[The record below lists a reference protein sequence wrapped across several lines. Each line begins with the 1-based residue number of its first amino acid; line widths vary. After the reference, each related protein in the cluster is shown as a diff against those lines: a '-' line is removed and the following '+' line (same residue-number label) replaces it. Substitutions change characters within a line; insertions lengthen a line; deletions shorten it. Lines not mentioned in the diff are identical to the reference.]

1 MEKLAIL
8 PHTSL
13 CLITRILEWVAIS
26 FSILK
31 NYFIIIIL
39 LKPVVKYKN
48 KSIKYCWW
56 NFTIR
61 TTWVS
66 AKPLYVCLAVAQQ
79 APLSMGFSRLEYWSG
94 LPYPS
99 PGNLP
104 DPWITCTGRRTVY
117 RWATWLVQIPKSNL
131 WSDHWAVVAV
141 SLAYCLCS
149 KQFHT
154 TLLSLSE
161 HSSFR

>member
-1 MEKLAIL
+1 MIL
-8 PHTSL
+8 KYFCNIKIWSIFLSIYYFIKVKVKPLSCVQLFATRGPPNSSVYGFL
-13 CLITRILEWVAIS
+13 QARILEWVAIS

-104 DPWITCTGRRTVY
+104 NPGTEPASLGSPALAGRFFT
-117 RWATWLVQIPKSNL
+117 TSN
-131 WSDHWAVVAV
+131 
-141 SLAYCLCS
+141 
-149 KQFHT
+149 T
-154 TLLSLSE
+154 
-161 HSSFR
+161 